1 LNLWFSSYTLNKKET
16 LPNLKKWLGRWEKA
30 CKYVQSF
37 KKRIKKST
45 EPLKDLPVYPGEDPF
60 FFETF
65 LSSVEQKI
73 DFVEKDGTFR
83 VM

>member
-1 LNLWFSSYTLNKKET
+1 
-16 LPNLKKWLGRWEKA
+16 
-30 CKYVQSF
+30 
-37 KKRIKKST
+37 
-45 EPLKDLPVYPGEDPF
+45 VYPGEDPF

>member
-1 LNLWFSSYTLNKKET
+1 MSSLFTLNKKGT
-16 LPNLKKWLGRWEKA
+16 LPNLKKRFGRWQKA
-30 CKYVQSF
+30 CKCVQSF

-45 EPLKDLPVYPGEDPF
+45 EPLKDLPVCPGEDPF

-73 DFVEKDGTFR
+73 GFVGKDGTFR
-83 VM
+83 VSY